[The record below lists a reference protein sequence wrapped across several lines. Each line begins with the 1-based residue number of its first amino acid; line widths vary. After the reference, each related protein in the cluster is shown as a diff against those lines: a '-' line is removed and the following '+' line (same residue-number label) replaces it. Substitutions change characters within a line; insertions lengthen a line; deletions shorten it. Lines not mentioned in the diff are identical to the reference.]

1 MKYRPHRGQL
11 SDSMDEMVELKDR
24 AALVEHLRADLA
36 KWGVVITDADVK
48 VEPYGRDDRVHWD
61 THIVTIRNKPLIR
74 KNGETLLNRKTGEPV
89 LFFNMGPDYFG
100 AVGFTDGPA

>member
-61 THIVTIRNKPLIR
+61 THIVTIRNKPI
-74 KNGETLLNRKTGEPV
+74 GDIKTKDGKPV